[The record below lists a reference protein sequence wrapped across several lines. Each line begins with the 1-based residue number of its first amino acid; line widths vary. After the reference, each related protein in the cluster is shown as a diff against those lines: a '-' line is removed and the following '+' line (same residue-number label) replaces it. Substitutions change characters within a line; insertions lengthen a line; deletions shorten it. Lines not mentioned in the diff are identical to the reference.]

1 MGLVGKYIRLGRI
14 FNRRSGRA
22 VVVTMDH
29 GVDLGPLEGL
39 ENPGETL
46 SRVLSGEFRPDAI
59 LMNPSMIKLNYA
71 RLAGEVGVIARLDGT
86 ATIMGPDIT
95 DYRLFSS
102 VEEALRIGAD
112 AVATMAFLGVQRESE
127 NSEKIGRVS
136 QDCEKWGVPHI
147 VEALPPEIVEHHFK
161 PKAEWRWPDPEHVK
175 FVDRV
180 AAELGADV
188 VKSYY
193 TGDPDSF
200 KEVVKCCPV
209 PVIVLS
215 GPGAGDPKGLLQIA
229 HDVISVGAK
238 GVIMGR
244 NIWGYK
250 DPAAM
255 VKALVKIVHEN
266 FSVEEA
272 LKMLET
278 S

>member
-1 MGLVGKYIRLGRI
+1 MGLVGKSIRLGRI
-14 FNRRSGRA
+14 FNRRTGKT

-39 ENPGETL
+39 EDPGGTL
-46 SRVLSGEFRPDAI
+46 SKILSGERKPDAV
-59 LMNPSMIKLNYA
+59 LMNPSMIRLNYA
-71 RLAGEVGVIARLDGT
+71 KLIGEVGIIARLDGT

-95 DYRLFSS
+95 NYRLFSS
-102 VEEALRIGAD
+102 VEDATRMGAD
-112 AVATMAFLGVQRESE
+112 AVATMAFIGVQRESE
-127 NSEKIGRVS
+127 NSEKIGRIS
-136 QDCEKWGVPHI
+136 QDCEKWGMPHI

-161 PKAEWRWPDPEHVK
+161 PKAKWRWPDPEHVK

-193 TGDPDSF
+193 TGSPDTF

-215 GPGAGDPKGLLQIA
+215 GPGAEDPRGLLQIVR
-229 HDVISVGAK
+229 DVMDVGAK

-244 NIWGYK
+244 NVWGYRNPK
-250 DPAAM
+250 AM
-255 VKALVKIVHEN
+255 VKAIAEIVHEN
-266 FSVEEA
+266 ATVEEA
-272 LKMLET
+272 LKIL
-278 S
+278 